1 MQTTEN
7 KHILVVDDEANT
19 AHLLARILENASYRV
34 TIAANGEEALAI
46 VRREAVDLAL
56 VDLFMPVKDG
66 FETVQEIHQDA
77 PQVKLIA
84 ISGWYPDSDSD
95 LLAATL
101 DLYVS
106 HRLRK
111 PIKSSE
117 LLAVVEQE
125 LTSP

>member
-1 MQTTEN
+1 MQTAED

-19 AHLLARILENASYRV
+19 AHFLARVLERAGYRV
-34 TIAANGEEALAI
+34 TTATNGEEALT
-46 VRREAVDLAL
+46 VVNREAVDLAL

-66 FETVQEIHQDA
+66 LETVQEIHQEA

-106 HRLRK
+106 RRLEK
-111 PIKSSE
+111 PISAST
-117 LLAVVEQE
+117 LLEVVEAAFA
-125 LTSP
+125 S

>member
-1 MQTTEN
+1 MQTAED

-19 AHLLARILENASYRV
+19 AHFLAKILENAGYRV
-34 TIAANGEEALAI
+34 TTAANGQEALA
-46 VRREAVDLAL
+46 VVEREAVDLAF

-66 FETVQEIHQDA
+66 LETIQEIYQNA

-101 DLYVS
+101 DLYIS
-106 HRLRK
+106 RRLEK
-111 PIKSSE
+111 PIKSGE
-117 LLAVVEQE
+117 LLAAVEQE
-125 LTSP
+125 LASP

>member
-1 MQTTEN
+1 MQTTED
-7 KHILVVDDEANT
+7 KHILIVDDEANT
-19 AHLLARILENASYRV
+19 ARFLARVLENAGYRV
-34 TIAANGEEALAI
+34 TTAANGKEALTI
-46 VRREAVDLAL
+46 VHREAVDLAL

-66 FETVQEIHQDA
+66 LETVQEIYQAA

-106 HRLRK
+106 RRLEK
-111 PIKSSE
+111 PITSRQ
-117 LLAVVEQE
+117 LLEVVQAEFA
-125 LTSP
+125 S